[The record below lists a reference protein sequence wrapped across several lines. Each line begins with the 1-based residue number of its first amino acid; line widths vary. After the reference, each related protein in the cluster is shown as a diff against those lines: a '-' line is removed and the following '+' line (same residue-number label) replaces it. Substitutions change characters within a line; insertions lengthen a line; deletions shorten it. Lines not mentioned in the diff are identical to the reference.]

1 MLIVYFKICLSQKY
15 FASAVYSLDDFF
27 NYLWGELSTL
37 CKQSRKLNSFDF
49 NLDAGYNQREHN
61 SKKKKNWKIKFQG
74 LKFKPCYSKNHFS
87 LIIPPERLVDKT
99 LLGILLL
106 PCGAVEL
113 NNMFGEFFF
122 VRRTEIIDHS
132 RVSRQGL
139 FCVIEC

>member
-1 MLIVYFKICLSQKY
+1 MMLDIIKESIIQ
-15 FASAVYSLDDFF
+15 
-27 NYLWGELSTL
+27 
-37 CKQSRKLNSFDF
+37 
-49 NLDAGYNQREHN
+49 
-61 SKKKKNWKIKFQG
+61 KKKLKVKFQG